1 MSIIINPQIIR
12 LGALINVNINNM
24 FMGVCVSVCVCVS
37 VLLLTY
43 VDSPT
48 EALHEQ
54 QYKYMKRNE
63 VDDEHVTPPSWNLW
77 NKQSVFNGSIFLL
90 IQQPLIQH

>member
-1 MSIIINPQIIR
+1 
-12 LGALINVNINNM
+12 
-24 FMGVCVSVCVCVS
+24 MGVSVCV
-37 VLLLTY
+37 LHLTY

-54 QYKYMKRNE
+54 QHKYMKRNE

-77 NKQSVFNGSIFLL
+77 NKQHNVFNESIFLL
-90 IQQPLIQH
+90 IQSFSNNSQ